1 MKMFFLITLVTLI
14 SACNAH
20 KDPLADTPTKQ
31 ENNKTHSSPPS
42 TTEVMKK
49 TPTTLKNTSPT
60 DIEVLLAK
68 REGVLKQQNGTR
80 SIHLNNEKFKLL
92 SAEVTQGAKVYNILM
107 KELGTIKGSIIV
119 VTVDSALPLT
129 IKGSK
134 IAKQTYRLYP
144 TNKSSLYEFYKELD
158 KDSKYSTV
166 ELEIDYSP
174 INTAPAS

>member
-1 MKMFFLITLVTLI
+1 MFFLITLLTLI

-20 KDPLADTPTKQ
+20 KDPLTDASTKQ
-31 ENNKTHSSPPS
+31 ESDKIHSSPPPA
-42 TTEVMKK
+42 TEVIKK
-49 TPTTLKNTSPT
+49 TSTTLKNTSPT

-68 REGVLKQQNGTR
+68 REGILKQQNNAR
-80 SIHLNNEKFKLL
+80 NIRLNNEKFKLL
-92 SAEVTQGAKVYNILM
+92 SPNVTQGAKVYNILM
-107 KELGTIKGSIIV
+107 KEFGIIKGSIIV
-119 VTVDSALPLT
+119 VTIDSALPLT

-144 TNKSSLYEFYKELD
+144 TKKSSLYEFYKEFD
-158 KDSKYSTV
+158 KDPKYSTV